1 MEDPTMLQY
10 AATTPTGSAGSLD
23 ARTERTAVEPSYAG
37 PHRWQIDGWAKWV
50 RRVMRRRAYTRW
62 VDRYCHPLTATGLE
76 NLAAL
81 AGPAIFV
88 ANHQSHMDTLVLF
101 EAMPETIKR
110 NLYFG
115 AAADR
120 WYVRG
125 KRKLV
130 LQPWY
135 QSMVLGNFPIVR
147 GGGAKALDYA
157 GWLLGKGCNVC
168 IFPEGTRTTKE
179 ELGRFK
185 PGVALLALEHGVPVV
200 PIYLSGLREMRP
212 KGALHAK
219 PGPAGVDVFAPV
231 RFAPGTTVEEATA
244 QLRAVLAKR
253 HADERAAIAANDEAG
268 GFVYESRDAARDEAA

>member
-1 MEDPTMLQY
+1 MLQY

-23 ARTERTAVEPSYAG
+23 ARTERTVSEPSYAG
-37 PHRWQIDGWAKWV
+37 PHHWQIKRWAKWV

-62 VDRYCHPLTATGLE
+62 VDLYCRPLTVRGVE
-76 NLAAL
+76 NLAAVN
-81 AGPAIFV
+81 GPAIFV

-101 EAMPETIKR
+101 EAMPESIKR

-125 KRKLV
+125 KKKLV

-147 GGGAKALDYA
+147 GGGGKALDYA
-157 GWLLGKGCNVC
+157 SWLLRQGCNVC
-168 IFPEGTRTTKE
+168 IFPEGTRTTKD

-219 PGPAGVDVFAPV
+219 AGAAGVDVLAPL
-231 RFAPGTTVEEATA
+231 RFAPGTTVDEATA
-244 QLRAVLAKR
+244 LLRAVLAKR
-253 HADERAAIAANDEAG
+253 HAEERAAIVANEQAG
-268 GFVYESRDAARDEAA
+268 AFVYESRTAARDEAA